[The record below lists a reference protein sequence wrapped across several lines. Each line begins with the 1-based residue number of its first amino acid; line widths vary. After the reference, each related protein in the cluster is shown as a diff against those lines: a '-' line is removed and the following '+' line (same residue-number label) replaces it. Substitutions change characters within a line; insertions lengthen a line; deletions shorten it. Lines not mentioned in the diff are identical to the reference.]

1 MWLALQLLPK
11 KKYKQIIQKSQL
23 NAIGRLGAGK
33 MAPLLYLPTSFA
45 KTYALT
51 FKNILLY
58 SSTVEQ
64 KSTRAGI
71 RYNNDC

>member
-11 KKYKQIIQKSQL
+11 KKYKQIIQKAQL

-33 MAPLLYLPTSFA
+33 MAPLLYLPTS
-45 KTYALT
+45 
-51 FKNILLY
+51 
-58 SSTVEQ
+58 VEQ
-64 KSTRAGI
+64 KSIRADI